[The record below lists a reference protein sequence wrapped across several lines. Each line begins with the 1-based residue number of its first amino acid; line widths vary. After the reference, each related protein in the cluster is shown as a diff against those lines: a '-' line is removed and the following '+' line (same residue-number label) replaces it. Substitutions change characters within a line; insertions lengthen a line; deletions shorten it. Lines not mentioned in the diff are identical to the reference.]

1 MEQKDFVT
9 EQLTTFTP
17 ENAEAIRNLTQQ
29 IGNNYQLLTDEELK
43 ELLSSR
49 NTKII
54 IAKDADK
61 IIGMIT
67 VTLIRIPYRKK
78 AFLDDVVVDKAYRG
92 HGLGT
97 KLFEKALDIAREE
110 KVAYAEF
117 TSAPHRTAA
126 NSLYQKLGFEKKD
139 TNVYRVTFA
148 NE

>member
-1 MEQKDFVT
+1 MDSNNFIIEDV
-9 EQLTTFTP
+9 TTFTP
-17 ENAEAIRNLTQQ
+17 ENAEAIRNLTKQ
-29 IGNNYQLLTDEELK
+29 IGNNYHLLTDEELK
-43 ELLSSR
+43 ELLSSK

-54 IAKDADK
+54 VAKDMDK

-67 VTLIRIPYRKK
+67 LTLIRIPYRKK
-78 AFLDDVVVDKAYRG
+78 AFLDDVVVDKSYRG

-97 KLFEKALDIAREE
+97 QLFKKALDLAKEE

-139 TNVYRVTFA
+139 TNVYRVTFT